1 MMGFGRRDRA
11 GVDEGGGK
19 VPLSAACSHGRR
31 RTMLGKCIRVK
42 KGAILL

>member
-1 MMGFGRRDRA
+1 MGFGRRDRA

-31 RTMLGKCIRVK
+31 RTMLIKYMRVK
-42 KGAILL
+42 KRPILM